1 MERFIGILIE
11 HYTGAFPVW
20 LAPIQAVVLNI
31 SEHQSEYAAGV
42 AARLKA
48 AGFRVEADLR
58 NEKITYKIREHSL
71 QKLPWQLIVGD
82 REMEANTVAVRT
94 RGGVDLGALDF
105 EVFVERL
112 RNEAIPG
119 SAA

>member
-1 MERFIGILIE
+1 
-11 HYTGAFPVW
+11 

-31 SEHQSEYAAGV
+31 SEHQAVYAADV
-42 AARLKA
+42 TARLKA

-71 QKLPWQLIVGD
+71 QKLPYQLIVGEKERAAD
-82 REMEANTVAVRT
+82 TVAVRT
-94 RGGVDLGALDF
+94 RGGDDLGALAF
-105 EVFVERL
+105 AVFAERL
-112 RNEAIPG
+112 AAEAVPG